1 MSTKQLD
8 HATMEPC
15 TTVLSA
21 DPHKKGDNNVDQQK
35 ITILYCRLSNEDLVD
50 GESNSIANQRSILS
64 SYAASHGFTNTRVLV
79 DDGYTGTNFN
89 RPGVQEGLALV
100 EQGLVGTWIVKDMS
114 RFGRDYLQVGRFTE
128 IVFPSYDVRFI
139 AVNDAVD
146 SAKGDND
153 FTVIRNVFN
162 DFYAKD
168 TSKKVRAVMKAK
180 GTSGKHLGGPP
191 YGYRA
196 DPQDKN
202 HWILDEDA
210 APIVKRIFD
219 LTIAGVGPSRI
230 ARILE
235 ADGVLTVKALY
246 AQQKGKPLPERPCH
260 WIEQSVVN
268 ILERMEYTGCTCN
281 FKTYSKSYKLKKR
294 IPNALEDMF
303 IQPDTQEA
311 IVPKEQ
317 WDRVQELRQHKRRM
331 TKAERQGL
339 FSGLVVCADC
349 GSKLH
354 FATCKNFE
362 GRQDHYVCAK
372 YKSGRGT
379 CSAHYIREDVLRD
392 VVLERI
398 RAVTEYIRADVEG
411 FQEEWLMCRR
421 EEQEKSIR
429 EDKRRLE
436 KAKKRLADI
445 DKLITRIYEDMV
457 LGDLSQE
464 RYQKMLEGY
473 EAEQAALNNEVIGL
487 EDWVATREEMED
499 NVDQFLAL
507 LEKYVDIP
515 ELTTTIVNEFIKQ
528 IIVYAPEKVNG
539 KRTQKVKI
547 VFNFLEEVEVPE
559 ISEPVITETTY
570 GRRKTA

>member
-235 ADGVLTVKALY
+235 ADRVLTVKALY
-246 AQQKGKPLPERPCH
+246 AQQKGKPLPERPYH

-303 IQPDTQEA
+303 ILPDTQEA

-354 FATCKNFE
+354 FATCKNFD

-379 CSAHYIREDVLRD
+379 CSAHYIREDVLRN

-411 FQEEWLMCRR
+411 FQEDWLMCQR

-457 LGDLSQE
+457 LGSLSQE

-473 EAEQAALNNEVIGL
+473 EAEQTALNNEVIGL

-507 LEKYVDIP
+507 MEKYVDIP

-528 IIVYAPEKVNG
+528 IIVYAPDKSSG

-559 ISEPVITETTY
+559 ISEPVITKTTY

>member
-1 MSTKQLD
+1 M
-8 HATMEPC
+8 
-15 TTVLSA
+15 
-21 DPHKKGDNNVDQQK
+21 DQQK

-64 SYAASHGFTNTRVLV
+64 SYAASHGFTNTKVLV

-89 RPGVQEGLALV
+89 RPGVREGLALV

-196 DPQDKN
+196 DPQDKD

-210 APIVKRIFD
+210 APVVKRIFD
-219 LTIAGVGPSRI
+219 LAIAGKGPSQI

-235 ADGVLTVKALY
+235 ADGVLTTKALY
-246 AQQKGKPLPERPCH
+246 AQRKGKPMPERPCH
-260 WIEQSVVN
+260 WVEQSVAG
-268 ILERMEYTGCTCN
+268 ILERMEYTGCVCN

-294 IPNALEDMF
+294 IPNAPEDMF
-303 IQPDTQEA
+303 ILPDTQEA
-311 IVPKEQ
+311 IITQEQ

-354 FATCKNFE
+354 FATCKNFD
-362 GRQDHYVCAK
+362 GKQDHYVCAK

-411 FQEEWLMCRR
+411 FQEDWLMCRR

-473 EAEQAALNNEVIGL
+473 EAEQAALNNEIIGL

-515 ELTTTIVNEFIKQ
+515 ELTPTIVNEFIKQ
-528 IIVYAPEKVNG
+528 IIVYAPDKSSG

>member
-180 GTSGKHLGGPP
+180 GTNGKHLGGPP

-303 IQPDTQEA
+303 ILPDTQEA

-457 LGDLSQE
+457 LGNLSQE

-473 EAEQAALNNEVIGL
+473 EAEQAALNNEIIGL
-487 EDWVATREEMED
+487 DDWVATREEMED

-507 LEKYVDIP
+507 MEKYVDIP

-528 IIVYAPEKVNG
+528 IIVYAPDKSSG

-559 ISEPVITETTY
+559 ISEPVITQTTY

>member
-21 DPHKKGDNNVDQQK
+21 DPQKKGEDNVDQQK

-210 APIVKRIFD
+210 APVVKRIFD

-235 ADGVLTVKALY
+235 ADEVLTVKALY

-303 IQPDTQEA
+303 ILPDTQEA

-317 WDRVQELRQHKRRM
+317 WDRVQELRKHKRRM

-362 GRQDHYVCAK
+362 GRQDHYICAK

-457 LGDLSQE
+457 LGNLSQE

-507 LEKYVDIP
+507 MEKYVDIP

-528 IIVYAPEKVNG
+528 IIVYAPDKSSG

-559 ISEPVITETTY
+559 ISEPVITQTTY

>member
-8 HATMEPC
+8 HVTMEPC

-21 DPHKKGDNNVDQQK
+21 DPQKKGDNNVDQQK

-64 SYAASHGFTNTRVLV
+64 SYAASHGFTNTKVLV

-210 APIVKRIFD
+210 APVVKRIFD

-235 ADGVLTVKALY
+235 ADEVLTVKALY

-303 IQPDTQEA
+303 ILPDTQEA

-362 GRQDHYVCAK
+362 GRQDRYVCAK

-411 FQEEWLMCRR
+411 FQEDWLMCRR

-436 KAKKRLADI
+436 KAKKRLVDI

-457 LGDLSQE
+457 LGNLSQE

-515 ELTTTIVNEFIKQ
+515 ELTPTIVNEFIKQ
-528 IIVYAPEKVNG
+528 IIVYAPDKSSG

-559 ISEPVITETTY
+559 ISEPVITQTTY

>member
-8 HATMEPC
+8 HVTMEPC

-21 DPHKKGDNNVDQQK
+21 DPQKKGEDNVDQQK

-64 SYAASHGFTNTRVLV
+64 SYAASHGFTNTKVLV

-89 RPGVQEGLALV
+89 RPGVREGLALV

-180 GTSGKHLGGPP
+180 GTNGKHLGGPP

-196 DPQDKN
+196 DPQDKD

-235 ADGVLTVKALY
+235 ADEVLTVKALY

-303 IQPDTQEA
+303 ILPDTQEA

-411 FQEEWLMCRR
+411 FQEDWLMCRR

-457 LGDLSQE
+457 LGSLSQE

-499 NVDQFLAL
+499 NVDQFFAL
-507 LEKYVDIP
+507 MEKYVDIP

-528 IIVYAPEKVNG
+528 IIVYAPDKSSG

-559 ISEPVITETTY
+559 ISEPVITQTTY

>member
-8 HATMEPC
+8 HVTMEPC

-21 DPHKKGDNNVDQQK
+21 DPQKKGEDNVDQQK

-64 SYAASHGFTNTRVLV
+64 SYAASHGFTNTKVLV

-89 RPGVQEGLALV
+89 RPGVREGLALV

-180 GTSGKHLGGPP
+180 GTNGKHLGGPP

-196 DPQDKN
+196 DPQDKD

-210 APIVKRIFD
+210 APVVKRIFD
-219 LTIAGVGPSRI
+219 LAIAGKGPSQI

-235 ADGVLTVKALY
+235 ADGVLTTKALY
-246 AQQKGKPLPERPCH
+246 AQRKGKPMPERPCH
-260 WIEQSVVN
+260 WVEQSVAG
-268 ILERMEYTGCTCN
+268 ILERMEYTGCICN

-294 IPNALEDMF
+294 IPNAPEDMF
-303 IQPDTQEA
+303 ILPDTQEA
-311 IVPKEQ
+311 IITQEQ

-354 FATCKNFE
+354 FATCKNFD
-362 GRQDHYVCAK
+362 GKQDHYVCAK

-379 CSAHYIREDVLRD
+379 CSTHYIREDVLRD

-411 FQEEWLMCRR
+411 FQEDWLMCQR

-464 RYQKMLEGY
+464 RYQKRLEGY

-528 IIVYAPEKVNG
+528 IIVYAPDKSSG

>member
-303 IQPDTQEA
+303 ILPDTQEA

-457 LGDLSQE
+457 LGNLSQE

-507 LEKYVDIP
+507 MEKYVDIP

-528 IIVYAPEKVNG
+528 IIVYAPDKSSG

-559 ISEPVITETTY
+559 ISEPVITQTTY

>member
-8 HATMEPC
+8 HVTMEPC

-21 DPHKKGDNNVDQQK
+21 DPQKKGDNNVDQQK

-64 SYAASHGFTNTRVLV
+64 SYAASHGFTNTKVLV

-210 APIVKRIFD
+210 APVVKRIFD

-235 ADGVLTVKALY
+235 ADKVLTVKALY

-303 IQPDTQEA
+303 ILPDTQEA

-411 FQEEWLMCRR
+411 FQEDWLMCRR

-457 LGDLSQE
+457 LGNLSQE

-515 ELTTTIVNEFIKQ
+515 ELTPTIVNEFIKQ
-528 IIVYAPEKVNG
+528 IIVYAPDKSSG

-559 ISEPVITETTY
+559 ISEPVITQTTY

>member
-1 MSTKQLD
+1 MSTKRED
-8 HATMEPC
+8 HAIIEPC

-146 SAKGDND
+146 SDKGDND

-294 IPNALEDMF
+294 IPNAVEDMF
-303 IQPDTQEA
+303 ILPDTQEA

-436 KAKKRLADI
+436 KSKKRLADI

-457 LGDLSQE
+457 LGSLSQE

-528 IIVYAPEKVNG
+528 IIVYAPDKSSG

-559 ISEPVITETTY
+559 ISEPVITQTTY

>member
-1 MSTKQLD
+1 M
-8 HATMEPC
+8 
-15 TTVLSA
+15 
-21 DPHKKGDNNVDQQK
+21 DQQK

-235 ADGVLTVKALY
+235 ADEVLTVKALY

-303 IQPDTQEA
+303 ILPDTQEA

-317 WDRVQELRQHKRRM
+317 WDRVQELRKHKRRM

-398 RAVTEYIRADVEG
+398 RAVTEHIRADVEG
-411 FQEEWLMCRR
+411 FQEDWLMCRR

-445 DKLITRIYEDMV
+445 DKLTTRIYEDMV
-457 LGDLSQE
+457 LGSLSQE

-515 ELTTTIVNEFIKQ
+515 ELTTTIVNEFIKR
-528 IIVYAPEKVNG
+528 IIVYAPDKSSG

-559 ISEPVITETTY
+559 ISEPVITQTTY

>member
-294 IPNALEDMF
+294 IPNALEDIF
-303 IQPDTQEA
+303 ILPDTQEA

-317 WDRVQELRQHKRRM
+317 WDRVQELRKHKRRM

-398 RAVTEYIRADVEG
+398 RAVTDYIRADVEG

-457 LGDLSQE
+457 LGSLSQE
-464 RYQKMLEGY
+464 RYLKMLEGY

-499 NVDQFLAL
+499 HVDQFLAL

-515 ELTTTIVNEFIKQ
+515 ELTPTIVNEFIKQ
-528 IIVYAPEKVNG
+528 VIVYAPDKSSG

-559 ISEPVITETTY
+559 ISEPVITKTTY

>member
-8 HATMEPC
+8 HVTMEPC

-21 DPHKKGDNNVDQQK
+21 DPQKKGEDNVDQQK

-64 SYAASHGFTNTRVLV
+64 SYAASHGFTNTKVLV

-89 RPGVQEGLALV
+89 RPGVREGLALV

-196 DPQDKN
+196 DPQDKD

-210 APIVKRIFD
+210 APVVKRIFD
-219 LTIAGVGPSRI
+219 LAIAGKGPSQI

-235 ADGVLTVKALY
+235 ADGVLTTKALY
-246 AQQKGKPLPERPCH
+246 AQRKGKPMPERPCH
-260 WIEQSVVN
+260 WVEQSVAG
-268 ILERMEYTGCTCN
+268 ILERMEYTGCVCN

-294 IPNALEDMF
+294 IPNAPEDMF
-303 IQPDTQEA
+303 ILPDTQEA
-311 IVPKEQ
+311 IITQEQ

-354 FATCKNFE
+354 FATCKNFD
-362 GRQDHYVCAK
+362 GKQDHYVCAK

-411 FQEEWLMCRR
+411 FQEDWLMCQR

-473 EAEQAALNNEVIGL
+473 EAEQAALNNEIIGL

-528 IIVYAPEKVNG
+528 IIVYAPDKSSG

>member
-21 DPHKKGDNNVDQQK
+21 DPQKKGEDNVDQQK

-50 GESNSIANQRSILS
+50 GESNSIANQRNILS
-64 SYAASHGFTNTRVLV
+64 SYAASHGFTNTKVLV

-210 APIVKRIFD
+210 APVVKRIFD

-235 ADGVLTVKALY
+235 ADEVLTVKALY

-303 IQPDTQEA
+303 ILPDTQEA

-317 WDRVQELRQHKRRM
+317 WDRVQELRKHKRRM

-457 LGDLSQE
+457 LGNLSQE

-507 LEKYVDIP
+507 MEKYVDIP

-528 IIVYAPEKVNG
+528 IIVYAPDKSSG

-559 ISEPVITETTY
+559 ISEPVITQTTY

>member
-1 MSTKQLD
+1 MSTKQED
-8 HATMEPC
+8 HVIIEPC

-35 ITILYCRLSNEDLVD
+35 ITILYCRLSNEDALD
-50 GESNSIANQRSILS
+50 GESNSIANQRAILTR
-64 SYAASHGFTNTRVLV
+64 YAAERGFTNTRILV

-89 RPGVQEGLALV
+89 RPGVQEGLSLV

-114 RFGRDYLQVGRFTE
+114 RFGRDYLQVGRYTE

-139 AVNDAVD
+139 AVNDGVD
-146 SAKGDND
+146 SERGDND
-153 FTVIRNVFN
+153 FTPFRNLFN

-168 TSKKVRAVMKAK
+168 TSKKVRSVLKAR
-180 GTSGKHLGGPP
+180 GTSGKHMGKPP
-191 YGYRA
+191 YGYRFDPA
-196 DPQDKN
+196 DRN
-202 HWILDEDA
+202 HWIVDEDA
-210 APIVKRIFD
+210 APVVKRIFD
-219 LTIAGVGPSRI
+219 LSIAGKGPSQI

-235 ADGVLTVKALY
+235 ADKVLTAKALY
-246 AQQKGKPLPERPCH
+246 AQRKGDLLPERPYH
-260 WIEQSVVN
+260 WMEQSVVG
-268 ILERMEYTGCTCN
+268 ILERMEYTGCVCN

-294 IPNALEDMF
+294 IPNASEDMF
-303 IQPDTQEA
+303 ILPDTQEA

-317 WDRVQELRQHKRRM
+317 WDRVQELRQHKRRPV
-331 TKAERQGL
+331 KGERQGM
-339 FSGLVVCADC
+339 FAGLVVCADC

-354 FATCKNFE
+354 FATCKNFD
-362 GRQDHYVCAK
+362 GKQDHYVCAK

-411 FQEEWLMCRR
+411 FQEDWLMCRR

-457 LGDLSQE
+457 LGNLNQE

-473 EAEQAALNNEVIGL
+473 EAEQASLNNEIIGL
-487 EDWVATREEMED
+487 DDWVATREEMED

-515 ELTTTIVNEFIKQ
+515 ELTQTIVNEFIKQ
-528 IIVYAPEKVNG
+528 IIVYAPDKSSG
-539 KRTQKVKI
+539 KRTQKIKI

>member
-8 HATMEPC
+8 HVTMEPC

-21 DPHKKGDNNVDQQK
+21 DPQKKGDNNVDQQK

-64 SYAASHGFTNTRVLV
+64 SYAASHGFTNTKVLV

-180 GTSGKHLGGPP
+180 GASGKHLGGPP

-210 APIVKRIFD
+210 APVVKRIFD

-235 ADGVLTVKALY
+235 ADEVLTVKALY

-303 IQPDTQEA
+303 ILPDTQEA

-411 FQEEWLMCRR
+411 FQEDWLMCRR

-457 LGDLSQE
+457 LGNLSQE

-515 ELTTTIVNEFIKQ
+515 ELTPTIVNEFIKQ
-528 IIVYAPEKVNG
+528 IIVYAPDKSSG

-559 ISEPVITETTY
+559 ISEPVITQTTY